1 MLSWANVS
9 KLDFECYIYG
19 TYRNGLLMLNGTWFV
34 AGEMFGLT
42 LAGLKTVE
50 VVLNTACLSVCAGL
64 RTGCV
69 GVNEFDVV
77 LIP

>member
-1 MLSWANVS
+1 
-9 KLDFECYIYG
+9 
-19 TYRNGLLMLNGTWFV
+19 MLNGTWFV
-34 AGEMFGLT
+34 TGEMFGLT

-50 VVLNTACLSVCAGL
+50 VVLNTACLSVCDGL